1 MINADFA
8 KIFEQI
14 SEILELKNADSFRV
28 LAYQKAARE
37 IDHLGEDLDDVYKK
51 GGLKALKDLPGI
63 GESVALKIE
72 ELIKTGKCR
81 EYEQLKKKTPKVL
94 LELLQVPGIGAKT
107 ARKLYRALKLKSL
120 KDLERAVLAGEVSRL
135 PGFRAKTEANIAKA
149 LQSLRRR
156 QKETRHLL
164 SVAEAIAQEII
175 SYLKESPAVERIDA
189 VGSLR
194 RMRETIGDVDLIVGS
209 KQPEKVVAY
218 FCKFPG
224 AKQVLS
230 RGDTKGA
237 ILHKKMVRVDL
248 EVLPLETYGSL
259 LQHFTGSKEHNVELR
274 TWAKVHG
281 YSISEYGVKVEKT
294 GQVKKCRDEAVLYKF
309 LKMDCPPPE
318 IREAR
323 GEIQAALKHNLPQ
336 LIGYRSIKGDLHCH
350 SEASGDATGSLENL
364 AVAAQKLGY
373 EYLAITEHTSSLG
386 IAQGLTGA
394 QLLKHQKKISAVNR
408 KIKGIKL
415 LAGVEAEIKADG
427 SIDIPNEVLKQLDI
441 VVASVHSAFHQ
452 SEAVMTS
459 RLLRAIANPAVDIIG
474 HPSGR
479 LLLKRDPYDVEWSEV
494 FKAAS
499 RRGVALEINAYPERL
514 DLNDT
519 LVHEALKYGVKFVV
533 SADSHDSSQLP
544 NMRYGIATARRGWAT
559 AGDVINTWPLTKL
572 LKWCGEKGKLIK

>member
-1 MINADFA
+1 MTNPDFA
-8 KIFEQI
+8 KIFEHI
-14 SEILELKNADSFRV
+14 SEILELNNADSFRV

-51 GGLKALKDLPGI
+51 GGIKDLKDLPGI

-94 LELLQVPGIGAKT
+94 LGLLQVPGIGAKT
-107 ARKLYRALKLKSL
+107 ARKLHRQLKLKSL
-120 KDLERAVLAGEVSRL
+120 DDLERAIRAGKISRL

-164 SVAEAIAQEII
+164 SVVEPIAQELIKH
-175 SYLKESPAVERIDA
+175 LKRLPAVERIDS

-209 KQPEKVVAY
+209 RRPEKVVAY

-224 AKQVLS
+224 AKQVLA
-230 RGDTKGA
+230 RGDTKGS
-237 ILHKKMVRVDL
+237 ILHRQLVRVDL
-248 EVLPLETYGSL
+248 EVLPLKTYGSL

-274 TWAKVHG
+274 TWAKQRG

-294 GQVKKCRDEAVLYKF
+294 GQVKKFRDETALYKF

-323 GEIQAALKHNLPQ
+323 GEIQAALDHRLPR
-336 LIGYRSIKGDLHCH
+336 LVGYEAIKGDLHVH
-350 SEASGDATGSLENL
+350 SEASGDAAGSLEEI
-364 AVAAQKLGY
+364 AAAAKKCGY
-373 EYLAITEHTSSLG
+373 EYLAITDHTSSLG
-386 IAQGLTGA
+386 IAPGLNGPR
-394 QLLKHQKKISAVNR
+394 LLEHRRKIMAVNK
-408 KIKGIKL
+408 KIKGITL
-415 LAGVEAEIKADG
+415 LAGVEADIKADG
-427 SIDIPNEVLKQLDI
+427 SLDIADDVLNQLDI

-459 RLLRAIANPAVDIIG
+459 RLLRALSNPNVDIIG

-479 LLLKRDPYDVEWSEV
+479 LLLQRDPYDAEWPEV
-494 FKAAS
+494 FKAAA
-499 RRGVALEINAYPERL
+499 RHGVALEVNAYPARL
-514 DLNDT
+514 DLNDI
-519 LVHEALKYGVKFVV
+519 LIREALKFKIKIAI
-533 SADSHDSSQLP
+533 STDAHDVAQLA
-544 NMRYGIATARRGWAT
+544 NIRYGIAIARRGWAT

-572 LKWCGEKGKLIK
+572 LKWRGERSKM